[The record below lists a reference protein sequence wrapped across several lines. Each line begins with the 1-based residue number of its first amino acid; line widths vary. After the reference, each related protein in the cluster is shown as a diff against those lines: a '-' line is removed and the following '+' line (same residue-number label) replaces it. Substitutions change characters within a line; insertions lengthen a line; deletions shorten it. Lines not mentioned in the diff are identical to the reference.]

1 MRKPDAISQITSKLL
16 ELHPD
21 APARTLARRLVRE
34 TNNAITLEQARSR
47 IRNQIGSNG
56 ARSKKASKFKRDA
69 RKPGQGVEMPASK
82 VEAWEPFVLDVVG
95 TVGILSDIHVPYHD
109 EVALNAAVKY
119 LETIGIDALVL
130 NGDTCDFYTISRWVK
145 DPKKRDFRGE
155 VDACRQMLAW
165 LRSKFPGIPIVFKV
179 GNHEERFI
187 HWLWQHAAE
196 ISDDPRMGLN
206 EWLNFDEL
214 DIDLVQD
221 KRPIMIGDL
230 PVLHGHE
237 KGRGISSPV
246 NQARGAFMRLHHT
259 VLEGHGHRTSSHC
272 EPDMWQR
279 EVFCWSTGCL
289 CDLRPE
295 YSPYGKSNHGFAV
308 VTVDKTGRF
317 DVDNLRIT
325 NGEIRSS

>member
-119 LETIGIDALVL
+119 LETIGIDAIPA
-130 NGDTCDFYTISRWVK
+130 ISTPSAGGSKTPRNATFAARW
-145 DPKKRDFRGE
+145 
-155 VDACRQMLAW
+155 MLAG
-165 LRSKFPGIPIVFKV
+165 RC
-179 GNHEERFI
+179 
-187 HWLWQHAAE
+187 
-196 ISDDPRMGLN
+196 
-206 EWLNFDEL
+206 
-214 DIDLVQD
+214 
-221 KRPIMIGDL
+221 
-230 PVLHGHE
+230 LHGC
-237 KGRGISSPV
+237 
-246 NQARGAFMRLHHT
+246 GASFQT
-259 VLEGHGHRTSSHC
+259 F
-272 EPDMWQR
+272 P
-279 EVFCWSTGCL
+279 
-289 CDLRPE
+289 
-295 YSPYGKSNHGFAV
+295 
-308 VTVDKTGRF
+308 
-317 DVDNLRIT
+317 
-325 NGEIRSS
+325 